1 MWNNGIYLMFKHIAD
16 LFYSDKD
23 FALHTLPKLSL
34 DHIVLTPY
42 SKMNVK
48 LATQVLSRF
57 VAISLE
63 ESGNEDV
70 LGTAEF
76 CQMMNDFFDCTNV
89 RSLTEHVRRRMK
101 DLPG

>member
-1 MWNNGIYLMFKHIAD
+1 MFKHIAD
-16 LFYSDKD
+16 LFYSDQD

-34 DHIVLTPY
+34 DHIVLTSF
-42 SKMNVK
+42 SKMKVK
-48 LATQVLSRF
+48 LARQVLSRF